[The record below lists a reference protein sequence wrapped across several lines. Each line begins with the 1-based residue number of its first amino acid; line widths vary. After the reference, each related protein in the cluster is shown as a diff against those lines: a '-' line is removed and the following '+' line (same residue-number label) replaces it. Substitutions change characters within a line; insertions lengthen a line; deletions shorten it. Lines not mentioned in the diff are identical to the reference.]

1 MTAINNL
8 KTKLFALNQAST
20 SHVVFS
26 DMTSILKILS
36 EQKRSANDLFGIS
49 KISEDKIVAAIK
61 SFADKQIVKNMPE
74 ARLLSY
80 GCTQKLSNGY
90 ALIED
95 EVGFKILIS
104 YLVNNK
110 SSKRQFRKC
119 YRGLLN
125 GYFAYN
131 VNLSKAN
138 ESGKKSWHIL
148 KSFLA
153 ENSNNLNLEGFN
165 PEWIGILSENLNILS
180 DKPCDKYGLKA
191 LYGDRSD
198 FEMLKDKLELS
209 SDSWLFEQ
217 FINAQI
223 EAGVGLSDEKFKLVI
238 SPLLDLLS
246 NNALLQDQGL
256 AKIINRYF
264 ECKDIQV
271 NHLLKDYVIGLW
283 KNPWLNTHSSKW
295 ALIDSGAKHKIEE
308 WLKLELITQFF
319 SLMAE
324 DGANNLRRVNFW
336 KKHHQLITEM
346 YFIVAHNA
354 SFRYSKDFKKI
365 KDSMEGRMLDMVGA
379 SISAFIM
386 RIGNF
391 YFIEF
396 GQINNATYIYKLD
409 QLPLDLNRAKKTT
422 IYQLKNK
429 ALADAYLAHNEVM
442 HGFSTWEARFDKEI
456 RDRIS
461 TSKSFHSISVPNT
474 VRTSDST
481 SLTAHATVRSENNQ
495 LPSVDNNLYSRLLKD
510 NRFKVDD
517 NRSRGGSLWLT
528 PNSIITTDDVRELE
542 SYGFIWS
549 PNHKSYYRK

>member
-8 KTKLFALNQAST
+8 KSKLFALNQAST
-20 SHVVFS
+20 SHIVFS
-26 DMTSILKILS
+26 DMTKISKILD
-36 EQKRSANDLFGIS
+36 EQKRSINDLFGIS
-49 KISEDKIVAAIK
+49 KISEDKIVAAIQ
-61 SFADKQIVKNMPE
+61 SFASRHVVRNMPE

-80 GCTQKLSNGY
+80 GCTQKMNDGY

-104 YLVNNK
+104 YLVSNK

-131 VNLSKAN
+131 VNLSKAS

-153 ENSNNLNLEGFN
+153 ENSNNLKLVGFN

-223 EAGVGLSDEKFKLVI
+223 EAGVGLSDEKFISVI

-246 NNALLQDQGL
+246 NNALLQDHGL
-256 AKIINRYF
+256 SKIINRYF
-264 ECKDIQV
+264 KCQDIQI
-271 NHLLKDYVIGLW
+271 HHQLKDYVIGLW
-283 KNPWLNTHSSKW
+283 KNPWLNAHSSKW
-295 ALIDSGAKHKIEE
+295 ALIDIGAKHKIEE
-308 WLKLELITQFF
+308 WLKLELITLFF
-319 SLMAE
+319 SLLAE
-324 DGANNLRRVNFW
+324 DGSNNLRRVNYW
-336 KKHHQLITEM
+336 KKNHQIITEM
-346 YFIVAHNA
+346 YFVVAHNA
-354 SFRYSKDFKKI
+354 SFRYSSDFKKI
-365 KDSMEGRMLDMVGA
+365 KSTMEGRMLDMVG
-379 SISAFIM
+379 SSTSAFIM
-386 RIGNF
+386 RIGNY

-396 GQINNATYIYKLD
+396 GQIGNATYIYKHNHF
-409 QLPLDLNRAKKTT
+409 PLDLSKVKKTS
-422 IYQLKNK
+422 IYTLKNK
-429 ALADAYLAHNEVM
+429 EMADNRLAHNEVM
-442 HGFSTWEARFDKEI
+442 HGFTSWEARFDKEI

-461 TSKSFHSISVPNT
+461 ESKSIPSYAKNT
-474 VRTSDST
+474 PHRAEVTRDPPAPVITSN
-481 SLTAHATVRSENNQ
+481 LRNRSD
-495 LPSVDNNLYSRLLKD
+495 DNSSYIRLLSD
-510 NRFKVDD
+510 NRFRVDD
-517 NRSRGGSLWLT
+517 LRHKGGSLWLT
-528 PNSIITTDDVRELE
+528 PRTVITVDDVRELE
-542 SYGFIWS
+542 SNGFTWS
-549 PNHKSYYRK
+549 SKKKGYYRS